1 MSSITKILM
10 ENTNTIYGRFRQQTE
25 TNPDA
30 PAVIEGRRRYTYSEL
45 DSMAG
50 RIAALLPPDD
60 RYIGVVMEHGVL
72 MIASLLAVLKSG
84 AAYVPVEPS
93 FPRERIRFIMDECK
107 VNLVLANSRY
117 RRMLK
122 GLPVLALDSAP
133 KGDAPHSEDKS
144 RAADPAYVLY
154 TSGSTGLPKG
164 VVATNANVCHY
175 ADAFRNEFG
184 IGRGDRMLQYS
195 VCTFDIFVEEVFATL
210 LSGATLAIPDKK
222 TRDNIGAL
230 MQFVADN
237 NVTIIS
243 GFPYLLLEMNHLD
256 SIPQSL
262 RLLISGGDVLRAGYI
277 DRLLPHVEIYNTY
290 GPSETTVCASYYRCN
305 GTHAL
310 ADGTYPIGKAV
321 KGVKIEIRDS
331 DMKPVAN
338 GTPGEICIS
347 GNGVTLGYIG
357 DREIENRAFVTEEGG
372 RRIYRSGDLGTM
384 LADGTVLF
392 HHRIDSQVMIMGRRV
407 ETCEVENVLC
417 RCPEVESGV
426 VRSGTDSRGLAYL
439 VAYLVPGHKCK
450 FSLARIKERM
460 RKFLPDYMLPE
471 FFIPLQSIPLT
482 PNGKVDTRALPPT
495 KKIL

>member
-1 MSSITKILM
+1 M
-10 ENTNTIYGRFRQQTE
+10 ENINTIYARFKQQVDK
-25 TNPDA
+25 NPDA
-30 PAVIEGRRRYTYSEL
+30 LAVIDGKNRHTYAEL
-45 DSMAG
+45 DDMAG
-50 RIAALLPPDD
+50 RIAALLPPDA

-72 MIASLLAVLKSG
+72 MIASLLGVLKSG
-84 AAYVPVEPS
+84 AAYVPAEPS
-93 FPRERIRFIMDECK
+93 FPRDRIRFIMDECK
-107 VNLVLANSRY
+107 VNLVLANSRH

-122 GLPVLALDSAP
+122 GLPVLAVDSVP
-133 KGDAPHSEDKS
+133 KGTAAQGEDKS
-144 RAADPAYVLY
+144 RPADPAYVLY
-154 TSGSTGLPKG
+154 TSGSTGMPKG

-210 LSGATLAIPDKK
+210 LSGAALAIPDKK
-222 TRDNIGAL
+222 AHESIDSL
-230 MQFVADN
+230 MRYVADN

-256 SIPQSL
+256 SIPKSL
-262 RLLISGGDVLRAGYI
+262 RLLISGGDVLRANYI

-290 GPSETTVCASYYRCN
+290 GPSETTVCASYFRCN
-305 GTHAL
+305 GVHPL

-321 KGVKIEIRDS
+321 KGVRIEIRDS

-338 GTPGEICIS
+338 GSPGEICIS
-347 GNGVTLGYIG
+347 GDGVTLGYIG
-357 DREIENRAFVTEEGG
+357 DREIENRAFVTEADG

-407 ETCEVENVLC
+407 ETCEVENALC

-439 VAYLVPGHKCK
+439 VAYLVPGRKCK

-482 PNGKVDTRALPPT
+482 PNGKVDNRALPPT
-495 KKIL
+495 TKK